1 MIKYKVI
8 MKKKYI
14 APKIE
19 IESVES
25 ACSLM
30 AASTQDI
37 PVYEEEADDSDAMS
51 KQHNSFNVWDDWN

>member
-1 MIKYKVI
+1 